1 MNLPSLGPRGEGW
14 LAIQIVLLVGVF
26 IACFVPVLPADALQ
40 SVMVQAVG
48 VAVFMAGSVV
58 LALGI
63 RGLGDSLRALPRPKA
78 DAKLVEDGIY
88 GLIRNPIYAGL
99 ILIASGASSFR
110 ATVAGLAVSAVL
122 AVFLDLKARREE
134 VWLREKF
141 PDYADYANRVKRF
154 VPRIY

>member
-1 MNLPSLGPRGEGW
+1 MRLPSLGPRGEGW

-26 IACFVPVLPADALQ
+26 IACFVPVLPADALR
-40 SVMVQAVG
+40 SVLVQAVG
-48 VAVFMAGSVV
+48 LALFIAGSVV

-99 ILIASGASSFR
+99 ILVVFGASLFR

-122 AVFLDLKARREE
+122 AVFFDLKARREE
-134 VWLREKF
+134 LWLRDKF
-141 PDYADYANRVKRF
+141 PHYAAYAARVRRF
-154 VPRIY
+154 VPGVY